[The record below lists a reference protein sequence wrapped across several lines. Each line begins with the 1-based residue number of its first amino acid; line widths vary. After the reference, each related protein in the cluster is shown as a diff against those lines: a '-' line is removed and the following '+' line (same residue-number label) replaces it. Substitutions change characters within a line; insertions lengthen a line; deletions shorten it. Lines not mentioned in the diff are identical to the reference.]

1 MRRPALLGLAA
12 LLLAT
17 LLSSCPSQ
25 TAGLR
30 AVHAARVAAWRVARR
45 PDRQARAVR
54 RAYDD
59 DREQLEAQRKRL
71 AKRLKKGRPGA
82 IVDARAVLDDALGD
96 ELIPAWI
103 GTRYGFY
110 GTSSRPRTGRIACGH
125 FVRNVLHDAGLKVPR
140 SLGAQASARIART
153 FAGRD
158 NVRWTRGK
166 SRRSVVS
173 RVRADGDGLY
183 VLGLDTH
190 VGLLRVRGRRVDFC
204 HATGRW
210 PRTVVCEPANKS
222 PSLKSHHHV
231 VGPLLTDRVVE
242 AWLLGQAIPL
252 AN

>member
-1 MRRPALLGLAA
+1 VRRPAFLAVVA

-17 LLSSCPSQ
+17 LLSSCPSH

-30 AVHAARVAAWRVARR
+30 AAHAARVTAWRLARG
-45 PDRQARAVR
+45 PDRQGAAVR
-54 RAYDD
+54 RAYDA
-59 DREQLEAQRKRL
+59 DRQELEAQRKRL
-71 AKRLKKGRPGA
+71 AKRLNKGRPGA
-82 IVDARAVLDDALGD
+82 IVEARRVLDASLGD
-96 ELIPAWI
+96 ELVPAWI

-110 GTSSRPRTGRIACGH
+110 GTSGRPRKGRIACGH
-125 FVRNVLHDAGLKVPR
+125 FVRTVLADAGLKVPR

-166 SRRSVVS
+166 PRKSVVS
-173 RVRADGDGLY
+173 RVRADGEGLY

-210 PRTVVCEPANKS
+210 PRTVVCEPAGKS
-222 PSLKSHHHV
+222 PSLNSHHHV

-242 AWLLGQAIPL
+242 AWLLGQPIPL
-252 AN
+252 AD